1 MRIGIFDSGLGGLTA
16 VRELEL
22 RRPDAGY
29 VYFGDTARVPYG
41 GRSKEVLDRYAV
53 QDSRFLISKKVD
65 AIMVACCTV
74 SANCLDTLE
83 NTFDI
88 PFYGVIEPAVRAAAQ
103 IASAGNG
110 KIAVLCTSATLKS
123 GTFERSIKKL
133 DPSLSVTSKACP
145 LLVPLVENGR
155 ISVDDPLA
163 NIAVSEYVSGL
174 AEAKPSAVIM
184 GCTHYPLLSAVLEKY
199 LPESTL
205 VNCSAETVKEILS
218 ENAVSSGERS
228 FYVSDDPMQFAS
240 TAKLFLEHD
249 ITDRMEKTD
258 IDRA

>member
-74 SANCLDTLE
+74 SANCLGTLE

-163 NIAVSEYVSGL
+163 NIAVSEYVSGRPVQ
-174 AEAKPSAVIM
+174 A
-184 GCTHYPLLSAVLEKY
+184 G
-199 LPESTL
+199 
-205 VNCSAETVKEILS
+205 
-218 ENAVSSGERS
+218 
-228 FYVSDDPMQFAS
+228 
-240 TAKLFLEHD
+240 
-249 ITDRMEKTD
+249 
-258 IDRA
+258 